1 MGNERTLADGGR
13 ERWFQFILWVLPTRS
28 SLSNPVGRPTSRSPL
43 PFSSSYACKRAAPS
57 STNAP
62 LSRPFRFST
71 SILLADSIVP
81 LVSSRAT
88 SLPSFFPLFKEKNF
102 PFFLLLLLLFIFFFF
117 VSRFSNTQ
125 SSLLRV
131 DRNTSNYRIDDDTW
145 MNRKDFHID
154 LRDNFFPNLF
164 SFFRIDIYVS
174 HPIGCASFYPQEKL
188 KRSRRY
194 THSSCTHTYRDPT
207 ATFISPFPN
216 VEIRDCG
223 LG

>member
-1 MGNERTLADGGR
+1 MVSVYFVGPTYPLVTVQPRRSAD
-13 ERWFQFILWVLPTRS
+13 QPLS
-28 SLSNPVGRPTSRSPL
+28 SFFLFLLRVQTCCSFFHQRSPL
-43 PFSSSYACKRAAPS
+43 ASLSFFHLDPPRGFYCSPCFFQGHFSSIFLS
-57 STNAP
+57 S
-62 LSRPFRFST
+62 FQG
-71 SILLADSIVP
+71 
-81 LVSSRAT
+81 
-88 SLPSFFPLFKEKNF
+88 EEF
-102 PFFLLLLLLFIFFFF
+102 PFFLLLLLFIFFF

-174 HPIGCASFYPQEKL
+174 IGCASFYPQEKL